1 MINDSLILIQM
12 ILLLLLVGLAL
23 AAIHTHALRHA
34 VIYLGVYSLISSL
47 IYLLYGAADV
57 AITEA
62 IIGCTLSTIL
72 FLVALK
78 KYQIFIL
85 YYKTDTTNGGVPYL
99 RRQIEQQ
106 IRRFAY
112 EVLDFQMEITMTELP
127 PEVILSDHDFDIFIH
142 HTSEEIRCYGLKDNY
157 HFSALKKYL
166 EQSFPEEP
174 LQFVEVEERSQDVS

>member
-23 AAIHTHALRHA
+23 GAIHTHALRHA

-78 KYQIFIL
+78 KY
-85 YYKTDTTNGGVPYL
+85 
-99 RRQIEQQ
+99 
-106 IRRFAY
+106 
-112 EVLDFQMEITMTELP
+112 
-127 PEVILSDHDFDIFIH
+127 
-142 HTSEEIRCYGLKDNY
+142 
-157 HFSALKKYL
+157 L

>member
-1 MINDSLILIQM
+1 MSYDILFCVQT
-12 ILLLLLVGLAL
+12 ILLVLLIILAL
-23 AAIHTHALRHA
+23 AAIHTHSLRHA

-78 KYQIFIL
+78 KYQVFIL
-85 YYKTDTTNGGVPYL
+85 YYKMDATNGGAPYL
-99 RRQIEQQ
+99 RRQLEQQ

-112 EVLDFQMEITMTELP
+112 EVLDFQIETTITELP
-127 PEVILSDHDFDIFIH
+127 LGTIIADYDFDIIIH
-142 HTSEEIRCYGLKDNY
+142 HTDQDIVCYGLKNNY
-157 HFSALKKYL
+157 HFPDLKKYL
-166 EQSFPEEP
+166 EQSFPEES
-174 LQFVEVEERSQDVS
+174 LQFLELEERGQDVS

>member
-1 MINDSLILIQM
+1 MINDSLMIVQM
-12 ILLLLLVGLAL
+12 LLLFLLLVLAL
-23 AAIHTHALRHA
+23 AAVHTHALRHA

-78 KYQIFIL
+78 KYQIFVL
-85 YYKTDTTNGGVPYL
+85 YYKTDSLNGSVPYL

-112 EVLDFQMEITMTELP
+112 EVLDFQMEITLTELP

-142 HTSEEIRCYGLKDNY
+142 HTNEEILCYGLKDNY
-157 HFSALKKYL
+157 HFADLKKYL

-174 LQFVEVEERSQDVS
+174 LRFLEVKERSQDVS

>member
-1 MINDSLILIQM
+1 MTIDSLIIVQT
-12 ILLLLLVGLAL
+12 ILLFLLLVLAL
-23 AAIHTHALRHA
+23 AAIHTHSLRHA

-78 KYQIFIL
+78 KYQIFVL
-85 YYKTDTTNGGVPYL
+85 YYKTDTPNGAAPYL

-112 EVLDFQMEITMTELP
+112 EVLDFQMETTVTELP
-127 PEVILSDHDFDIFIH
+127 PEAILSDYEFDIFIH
-142 HTSEEIRCYGLKDNY
+142 HTGEEIRCYGLKDNY
-157 HFSALKKYL
+157 HFLALKKYL

-174 LQFVEVEERSQDVS
+174 LQFLEVGERSDDVS

>member
-1 MINDSLILIQM
+1 MINDSLIVVQM
-12 ILLLLLVGLAL
+12 ILLFLLIVLAL
-23 AAIHTHALRHA
+23 AAVHTHSLRHA

-62 IIGCTLSTIL
+62 IIGCTLTTIL

-85 YYKTDTTNGGVPYL
+85 YYKIDTSNGGAPYL
-99 RRQIEQQ
+99 CRQIEQQ
-106 IRRFAY
+106 LRHFAY
-112 EVLDFQMEITMTELP
+112 EVLDFQMETTLTELP
-127 PEVILSDHDFDIFIH
+127 PETILSDHNFDIFIH
-142 HTSEEIRCYGLKDNY
+142 HTGEEIRCYGLKDNY

-166 EQSFPEEP
+166 EQSYPEEP
-174 LQFVEVEERSQDVS
+174 LRFLEVEERSQDVT